1 MELQFRQYDAC
12 VQCERNGNTPD
23 GRPWV
28 GMTGGWFSI
37 RALQKLLLPAREV
50 RWDRAL
56 KKMPPSDMG
65 LVSPGYLAL
74 DVLQRIV
81 RNPPISQ
88 SQHSLLLTEAQTK
101 IWNEWIAAHQVELEK
116 LEPIGDGVDF
126 SDKACKNGKPVKK
139 P

>member
-1 MELQFRQYDAC
+1 MVFNQSA
-12 VQCERNGNTPD
+12 PK
-23 GRPWV
+23 
-28 GMTGGWFSI
+28 
-37 RALQKLLLPAREV
+37 ALIAREGGPLGS
-50 RWDRAL
+50 RL
-56 KKMPPSDMG
+56 KKMPPSDVG

-88 SQHSLLLTEAQTK
+88 SQHSLLSTEAQTK